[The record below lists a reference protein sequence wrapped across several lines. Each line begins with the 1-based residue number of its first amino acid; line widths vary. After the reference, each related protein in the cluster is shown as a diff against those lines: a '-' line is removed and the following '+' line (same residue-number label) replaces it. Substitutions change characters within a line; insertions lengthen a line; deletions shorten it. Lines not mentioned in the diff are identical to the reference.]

1 MGNIKKVPLRKCIGC
16 NEMKNKKEMMRVL
29 KTPEGEIVLDVT
41 GRKNGRGA
49 YLCFSKECLQKAIKN
64 KGLERSLKMQIPQ
77 EEFSTEKAVK
87 TGKAWLVIVSAE
99 ASDNTKKKFHNMCT
113 YYEVPCY
120 DFGGKE
126 ELGRAMGKEFRASL
140 AVTDENLAAAM
151 EKQLKSE

>member
-1 MGNIKKVPLRKCIGC
+1 MNCNKVLSLIGLST
-16 NEMKNKKEMMRVL
+16 KAGK
-29 KTPEGEIVLDVT
+29 IVS
-41 GRKNGRGA
+41 G
-49 YLCFSKECLQKAIKN
+49 
-64 KGLERSLKMQIPQ
+64 
-77 EEFSTEKAVK
+77 EFSTEKAVK

-113 YYEVPCY
+113 YYEVTYY

>member
-1 MGNIKKVPLRKCIGC
+1 MNCNKVLSLIGLST
-16 NEMKNKKEMMRVL
+16 KAGK
-29 KTPEGEIVLDVT
+29 IVS
-41 GRKNGRGA
+41 G
-49 YLCFSKECLQKAIKN
+49 
-64 KGLERSLKMQIPQ
+64 
-77 EEFSTEKAVK
+77 EFSTEKAVK

-99 ASDNTKKKFHNMCT
+99 ASDNTKKKF

>member
-1 MGNIKKVPLRKCIGC
+1 MNCNKVLSLIGLST
-16 NEMKNKKEMMRVL
+16 KAGK
-29 KTPEGEIVLDVT
+29 IVS
-41 GRKNGRGA
+41 G
-49 YLCFSKECLQKAIKN
+49 
-64 KGLERSLKMQIPQ
+64 
-77 EEFSTEKAVK
+77 EFSTEKAVK

-99 ASDNTKKKFHNMCT
+99 ASDMCT

>member
-1 MGNIKKVPLRKCIGC
+1 MNCNKVLSLIGLST
-16 NEMKNKKEMMRVL
+16 KAGK
-29 KTPEGEIVLDVT
+29 IVS
-41 GRKNGRGA
+41 G
-49 YLCFSKECLQKAIKN
+49 
-64 KGLERSLKMQIPQ
+64 
-77 EEFSTEKAVK
+77 EFSTEKAVK

-140 AVTDENLAAAM
+140 AVTDDNLAAAR

>member
-1 MGNIKKVPLRKCIGC
+1 MNNSRALSMLGLAMKAGKVASG
-16 NEMKNKKEMMRVL
+16 
-29 KTPEGEIVLDVT
+29 
-41 GRKNGRGA
+41 
-49 YLCFSKECLQKAIKN
+49 
-64 KGLERSLKMQIPQ
+64 
-77 EEFSTEKAVK
+77 EFSTEKAVK